1 MENKIRSPRYVL
13 FTLLAFGFVAVV
25 VGRGSLKALTFW
37 DQSTIDQQTQT
48 IADQTTQLSGFTQTT
63 GYAKYTAVSTV
74 EDKYTTVSWATRIKK
89 VIDMLDEL
97 QSFSNGQD
105 GSLVLSDFNVSL
117 DTLSF
122 KGRVS
127 NLSLLYA
134 GQSGTALIDKFKQLD
149 FIGDMH
155 IKNYTKN
162 GEFFSFVLEANVNK
176 DGK

>member
-1 MENKIRSPRYVL
+1 MENKIRSPRYVV
-13 FTLLAFGFVAVV
+13 FTLFSFCLAGVLVI
-25 VGRGSLKALTFW
+25 RGGLKALTFW
-37 DQSTIDQQTQT
+37 DQSTLEQQTKT
-48 IADQTTQLSGFTQTT
+48 IAEQNAQLSGFTQMT
-63 GYAKYTAVSTV
+63 GYAKYTAVSTI
-74 EDKYTTVSWATRIKK
+74 ENKYTTVSWATRIKK

-117 DTLSF
+117 DTISF

-134 GQSGTALIDKFKQLD
+134 GQSGESLIDKFKQLD

-162 GEFFSFVLEANVNK
+162 GEYFSFVLEANVNK